1 MPQQNGNR
9 TGGEGQP
16 TKKIVPVFDKYPK
29 TILLN
34 DKSDEV
40 AEGAAEYENQS
51 YSQADF
57 KKVWNGY
64 ATEIK
69 DKRPRLSA
77 IMKEQIP
84 ELSGDN
90 LIVRFIANSHVQRDW
105 LYKNVH
111 DELEGYLRKK
121 LHNSEIKLEFE
132 VEGEVAASSDGTPYT
147 SQEKFNY
154 LLEKSEA
161 LRYMREVFGLKTD

>member
-1 MPQQNGNR
+1 M
-9 TGGEGQP
+9 
-16 TKKIVPVFDKYPK
+16 
-29 TILLN
+29 LN

-40 AEGAAEYENQS
+40 AEDAAKYEKQS
-51 YSQADF
+51 YSHGDF
-57 KKVWNGY
+57 KKVWSGY

-132 VEGEVAASSDGTPYT
+132 VEGEVVASSDGTPYT